1 MSKSRPLPDA
11 DTALG
16 FVPATELAALIG
28 RRELGI
34 AECLEAFLAR
44 IEQINPRLNAIVTLQ
59 AEAALAQARALD
71 KEPGDAEQPLRGL
84 PIAIKD
90 LVLTRGIRTTFGSP
104 IYRDHVPDVDELF
117 VTRLRR
123 AGAIIIGKTNTPEF
137 GAGSQTFNP
146 VFGATRN
153 PYALDRTCGGS
164 SGGAAAALAGGLL
177 PFADGSDLG
186 GSLRNPASFCNV
198 VGFRPSPGRVP
209 NWPKQFSSEPWS
221 VSGPMARSVDDAALL
236 LSVMAGPDLRSPI
249 ALPEPGATFRQS
261 LDGDAKGMRFAF
273 SEGFGQF
280 PVDTAVTEV
289 LRAALP
295 VFETIGG
302 RVEEQ
307 APDLHDSAEIFSTFR
322 AWLFATRFRDD
333 YARHADQ
340 MKQTVRWNIEQGLQL
355 TLDDVTNAS
364 VKHSALIGRVA
375 AFFDSYDFLLCPAAQ
390 VPPFSIDDEWVSS
403 INGIEMP
410 NYLDWM
416 GVCWAITVTG
426 CPAISV
432 PAGFTPDGLP
442 IGIQIVGRR
451 GHDLDVLRI
460 ARAFEQATGHAARR
474 PSLG

>member
-1 MSKSRPLPDA
+1 VSGSSATQRA
-11 DTALG
+11 DSARDFL
-16 FVPATELAALIG
+16 PATELAAQI
-28 RRELGI
+28 RRRGIGI
-34 AECLEAFLAR
+34 AESLQAALAR
-44 IEQINPRLNAIVTLQ
+44 IERVNPQLNAIVSLQ
-59 AEAALAQARALD
+59 AEAAMAQARAMD
-71 KEPGDAEQPLRGL
+71 SATPGDDQPLWGM

-90 LVLTRGIRTTFGSP
+90 LVLTAGIRTTFGSP
-104 IYRDHVPDVDELF
+104 LYADFVPDVDELF
-117 VTRLRR
+117 VTRLKR

-153 PYALDRTCGGS
+153 PYALERTCGGS
-164 SGGAAAALAGGLL
+164 SGGAAAALAAGLL

-249 ALPEPGATFRQS
+249 SLPEPGATFRQS
-261 LDGDAKGMRFAF
+261 LTGDAQGARFAF

-280 PVDTAVTEV
+280 PVDAAVTDV

-302 RVEEQ
+302 RVDED
-307 APDLHDSAEIFSTFR
+307 APDLQDAAEIFSTFR

-333 YARHADQ
+333 YARHAGK
-340 MKQTVRWNIEQGLQL
+340 MKQSVRWNIEQGLQL
-355 TLDDVTNAS
+355 ALDDITAAS
-364 VKHSALIGRVA
+364 VKHSALVGRVA
-375 AFFDSYDFLLCPAAQ
+375 GFFDNYDFLLCPAAQ
-390 VPPFSIDDEWVSS
+390 VPPFSLEQEWVSS
-403 INGIEMP
+403 INGVELP
-410 NYLDWM
+410 TYLDWM

-451 GHDLDVLRI
+451 GHDLDVLRV
-460 ARAFEQATGHAARR
+460 ARAFEQATGFAARR
-474 PSLG
+474 PALD

>member
-1 MSKSRPLPDA
+1 MSGSPSSSRADRAGAFLPA
-11 DTALG
+11 R
-16 FVPATELAALIG
+16 ELATQIR
-28 RRELGI
+28 RREIGI
-34 AECLEAFLAR
+34 AEYLEALLAR
-44 IEQINPRLNAIVTLQ
+44 IERVNPQVNAIVSLQ
-59 AEAALAQARALD
+59 ADAAMAQAQVMD
-71 KEPGDAEQPLRGL
+71 NTTPEEEQPLWGM

-90 LVLTRGIRTTFGSP
+90 LVLTQGIRTTFGSP
-104 IYRDHVPDVDELF
+104 IYADYVPDVDELF
-117 VTRLRR
+117 VSRLKR

-164 SGGAAAALAGGLL
+164 SGGAAAALAAGLL

-209 NWPKQFSSEPWS
+209 NWPKQLSSEPWS

-236 LSVMAGPDLRSPI
+236 LSVMAGPDLRSPLS
-249 ALPEPGATFRQS
+249 LPEAGATFGECPA
-261 LDGDAKGMRFAF
+261 GDATGVRFAF

-280 PVDTAVTEV
+280 PVDAAVTDV
-289 LRAALP
+289 VRAALP

-302 RVEEQ
+302 QV
-307 APDLHDSAEIFSTFR
+307 AVDGPDLRDAAEIFSTFR

-333 YARHADQ
+333 YKRHADQ

-355 TLDDVTNAS
+355 TLDDVTAAS
-364 VKHSALIGRVA
+364 IKHSALVGRMA
-375 AFFDSYDFLLCPAAQ
+375 GFFDNYDFLLCPAAQ
-390 VPPFSIDDEWVSS
+390 VPPFSLEQEWVSS
-403 INGIEMP
+403 INGIELP
-410 NYLDWM
+410 TYLDWM

-460 ARAFEQATGHAARR
+460 ARAFEQATGFAARR
-474 PSLG
+474 PTLD